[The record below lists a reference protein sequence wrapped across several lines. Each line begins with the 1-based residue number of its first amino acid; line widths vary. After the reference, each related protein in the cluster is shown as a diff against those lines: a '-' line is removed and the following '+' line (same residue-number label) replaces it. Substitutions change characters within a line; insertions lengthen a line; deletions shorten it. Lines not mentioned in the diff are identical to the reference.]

1 MKDILLFGAS
11 NTHIDILS
19 NHSENS
25 HCECFP
31 GLCVVETMGNSIDLY
46 QTLDMCCRE
55 YEYDTVI
62 VVLGANDLGNEV
74 DIQEL
79 NNKMVDLFENV
90 ILRALPNAKC
100 IWILTIID
108 ANEYIL
114 PDTSLFSTIHIKNNE
129 IETSD
134 NVHWTQNGRK
144 QIQTILRPMLLVR

>member
-1 MKDILLFGAS
+1 
-11 NTHIDILS
+11 
-19 NHSENS
+19 
-25 HCECFP
+25 
-31 GLCVVETMGNSIDLY
+31 MGNSIDLY